1 MADIDYDALVEEII
15 GLIRADDEAD
25 SATVAR
31 MVEQLKEMRALAGRE
46 LLDSEVKAG
55 EGLEGGGALADEPE
69 LRLSQEVLAAVER
82 AGAAVLADELAD
94 RLQGLVTT
102 EEVTAIMERAGVG
115 EEYMS
120 VPFTRAE
127 PLDGEEYSPVLVVP
141 QGWLIES
148 MGVWR
153 KSASGSLT
161 VTVQG
166 TNTQVQLPS
175 GTNTRTWNGSPKWDC
190 PTGLKVRLAGT
201 SEGPTTVNLLLRR
214 KAGA

>member
-15 GLIRADDEAD
+15 GLIRDDNEAD

-31 MVEQLKEMRALAGRE
+31 MIEQLREMRALAGRE
-46 LLDSEVKAG
+46 LLDSRVKAG
-55 EGLEGGGALADEPE
+55 EGLEGGGAIADEPE
-69 LRLSQEVLAAVER
+69 LRLSDEVLAAVDR

-94 RLQGLVTT
+94 RLQGLVTSD
-102 EEVTAIMERAGVG
+102 EVEGILERAGVG

-127 PLDGEEYSPVLVVP
+127 PLDGEEDSPVLVVP

-153 KSASGSLT
+153 GSASGSLT
-161 VTVQG
+161 VSVQG
-166 TNTQVQLPS
+166 TGTQVQLPQGAS
-175 GTNTRTWNGSPKWDC
+175 TRTWDGSSKWDC
-190 PTGLKVRLAGT
+190 PTELKVRLVGT

>member
-15 GLIRADDEAD
+15 GLIRGDNDAD

-31 MVEQLKEMRALAGRE
+31 MVEQLKELRALAGRE
-46 LLDSEVKAG
+46 LLDSQVKAG

-69 LRLSQEVLAAVER
+69 LRLSDAVLAAVER

-94 RLQGLVTT
+94 QIKDFATRAEV
-102 EEVTAIMERAGVG
+102 EEVARAA
-115 EEYMS
+115 EYMS

-127 PLDGEEYSPVLVVP
+127 PLDGEEDSPVVVVP

-153 KSASGSLT
+153 GSASGSLT
-161 VTVQG
+161 VAVQG
-166 TNTQVQLPS
+166 TGAQVQLQQ
-175 GTNTRTWNGSPKWDC
+175 GTYTRTWDGSEKWDC
-190 PTGLKVRLAGT
+190 PTELKVRLAGT
-201 SEGPTTVNLLLRR
+201 SEGPTTVNVILRK